1 MKEILENKAITLADG
16 NQYYVIKKITHE
28 NELYLFCL
36 NVTSEAKFALI
47 KVKGKKAYFVKDE
60 EKLSTVLNT
69 LMQDKE
75 YIKQVEDVLKQLKI
89 DSKTK
94 DDAKITK
101 PAQTKTSK
109 TAKSIK

>member
-36 NVTSEAKFALI
+36 NVTGDAKFALI
-47 KVKGKKAYFVKDE
+47 KVKGKKAYFVNDE
-60 EKLSTVLNT
+60 EKMSAVLNT

-75 YIKQVEDVLKQLKI
+75 YIKQVDDVLKQLQAKQAKPTAKPAA
-89 DSKTK
+89 KT
-94 DDAKITK
+94 TK
-101 PAQTKTSK
+101 PTDKPK
-109 TAKSIK
+109 K